1 MPTSYS
7 HYRVL
12 WMYGCVAINR
22 KIVNVVTALPAF
34 GRRGR
39 RGSERSCHLPTVT
52 KLKGKGRDCPGLS
65 AAWDPG
71 VSSLRAYGN
80 TPERELDKGYL

>member
-1 MPTSYS
+1 
-7 HYRVL
+7 
-12 WMYGCVAINR
+12 MYGCVAINR
-22 KIVNVVTALPAF
+22 KIVNVVTTLPAL

-52 KLKGKGRDCPGLS
+52 KLKGKGRGCPGLS